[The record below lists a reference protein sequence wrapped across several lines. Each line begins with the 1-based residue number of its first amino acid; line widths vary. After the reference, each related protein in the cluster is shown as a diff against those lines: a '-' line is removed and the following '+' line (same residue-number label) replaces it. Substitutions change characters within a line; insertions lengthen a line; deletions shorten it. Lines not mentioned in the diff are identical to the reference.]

1 MNALIIYG
9 SKHGCTETCANM
21 LADRLNGEVDRV
33 NVSHQTDV
41 DLSKYDT
48 VVVGS
53 PVYVGQ
59 ILKEVKSFTDTHL
72 NELKEKRLGLF
83 ICGMQEEHTLREEL
97 DTNYPE
103 ELRDAALVRACFG
116 GEYHFDTMNLVEKMI
131 IRKVAKVRTDV
142 SEIREETINAFAE
155 TMNGSYEAIEQI

>member
-1 MNALIIYG
+1 MNTLILYG
-9 SKHGCTETCANM
+9 SKHGCTETCAQM
-21 LADRLNGEVDRV
+21 LVDRLSGEVDRINV
-33 NVSHQTDV
+33 NQKTDL

-59 ILKEVKSFTDTHL
+59 ILKEVRTFTDTHL

-97 DTNYPE
+97 EINYPE
-103 ELRDAALVRACFG
+103 ELRKAALVRACFG
-116 GEYHFDTMNLVEKMI
+116 GEYHYDTMNLVEKMI
-131 IRKVAKVRTDV
+131 IRKVAKVKTDV
-142 SEIREETINAFAE
+142 SEIREETIREFAQ
-155 TMNGSYEAIEQI
+155 TMNDSHEPIEQT

>member
-1 MNALIIYG
+1 MNTLILYG
-9 SKHGCTETCANM
+9 SKHGCTETCAQM
-21 LADRLNGEVDRV
+21 LADRLSGEVDRINV
-33 NVSHQTDV
+33 NQKTDV

-59 ILKEVKSFTDTHL
+59 ILKEVRAFTDTYL

-97 DTNYPE
+97 ETDYPE
-103 ELRDAALVRACFG
+103 ELREAALVRACFG

-131 IRKVAKVRTDV
+131 IRKVAKVKTDV
-142 SEIREETINAFAE
+142 SEIREETISAFAH
-155 TMNGSYEAIEQI
+155 TMNDSREVIEQN